1 MRKLLLSFGLLA
13 AVVKGAW
20 AYIEPIS
27 DTDDLHQVCS
37 GMWAGGD
44 AHIQA
49 SFDPGSH
56 GQLAM
61 VIYEWGDIGYL
72 GKITSPNDPSL
83 PKTYVCT
90 SDAVNAGFCATQNL
104 GEFIVNLPSGMS
116 INQTSVWTASL
127 YFSNSTRGAIPSSP
141 NEGAQP
147 NKTSSDLWIPPDGSL
162 PKIPSGDTEHSSPF
176 RSRAVLN
183 QERGLESRQNRIRY
197 TQPIQYPIKR
207 KGYYCVGTIPITLIT
222 NPSTPKTADHA
233 NFTGTVLFANVFS
246 GLLPASEYPKIWF
259 YLAMTW
265 AYTFVGA
272 IWGWLCYK
280 HRQDLLA
287 LQYYIASLI
296 GLLVIEMLASWGYYR
311 YLNAHTSGITSTAF
325 LIVVAILDAGRNS
338 LSFFL
343 LLVVS
348 LGLTVTRESLGKLM
362 LRAVILGSLHFVFGV
377 VYAVGTVEVTLETA
391 SIFLLL
397 TFVVPLAF
405 TLSIF
410 LLWIMYALNGTI
422 QELASRKQRY
432 KLSMF
437 TRLYRI
443 LLGAVVIMAI
453 FFVVSSLSFSNR
465 LAEDYAS
472 NSWSTRWLLLDGW
485 LALLYLT
492 VFCLI
497 AYIWR
502 PTDNN
507 RYLAN
512 VDEIAQDAD
521 DYDLEGLERN
531 GHVKPSD
538 STDNLGHP
546 ESPGTAQDVV
556 FEIGEEE
563 DEDERTGGLRS
574 GPARVRTE
582 VDERAQGGE
591 EAQGLM
597 GARGK
602 DD

>member
-1 MRKLLLSFGLLA
+1 MPTGLRRISLLLGLLA
-13 AVVKGAW
+13 ARAR
-20 AYIEPIS
+20 AYSEPIS

-44 AHIQA
+44 AHIEV
-49 SFDPGSH
+49 SFDAGSH
-56 GQLAM
+56 GQMAM
-61 VIYEWGDIGYL
+61 VIYEWSDITYL
-72 GKITSPNDPSL
+72 GKVTSPDDNSL
-83 PKTYVCT
+83 PQKTYVCT
-90 SDAVNAGFCATQNL
+90 TDAVNAGFCETANL
-104 GEFIVNLPSGMS
+104 GEFIVNLPAGMTL
-116 INQTSVWTASL
+116 NQTTIWTSGVS
-127 YFSNSTRGAIPSSP
+127 FPSNTSFIPFNSTG
-141 NEGAQP
+141 
-147 NKTSSDLWIPPDGSL
+147 SDLWNPPDGNL
-162 PKIPSGDTEHSSPF
+162 PDIPEEDKENSSPF
-176 RSRAVLN
+176 KRDLALRDAVLP
-183 QERGLESRQNRIRY
+183 Y
-197 TQPIQYPIKR
+197 TDPIQYTIPR
-207 KGYYCVGTIPITLIT
+207 KGYYCVGTIPITLLS
-222 NPSTPKTADHA
+222 NPLSPETADHA
-233 NFTGTVLFANVFS
+233 AFTGTVLFRNTFD
-246 GLLPASEYPKIWF
+246 GLLPASEYPKINF
-259 YLAMTW
+259 YLGMTW
-265 AYTFVGA
+265 AYTVVGA
-272 IWGWLCYK
+272 VWGWLCYR
-280 HRQDLLA
+280 HRQDLLP

-311 YLNAHTSGITSTAF
+311 YLNAHPPGITSTAF

-348 LGLTVTRESLGKLM
+348 LGLTVTKETLGKLM
-362 LRAVILGSLHFVFGV
+362 TRCVILSSLHFIFGV

-397 TFVVPLAF
+397 TFVIPLAF

-422 QELASRKQRY
+422 LELAARKQRY

-443 LLGAVVIMAI
+443 LLGAVVLMSI

-485 LALLYLT
+485 LALLYLA

-497 AYIWR
+497 SFIWR

-507 RYLAN
+507 RYLLSLAN

-521 DYDLEGLERN
+521 DYDLDAMERA
-531 GHVKPSD
+531 GHVKGGD
-538 STDNLGHP
+538 STEDLQHP
-546 ESPGTAQDVV
+546 GSPGVGQDVV
-556 FEIGEEE
+556 FEIG
-563 DEDERTGGLRS
+563 DEDDEEERTGVPRTG
-574 GPARVRTE
+574 GAPRVRTE
-582 VDERAQGGE
+582 VDEHAAGGE
-591 EAQGLM
+591 ETEGLI
-597 GARGK
+597 GSAENGHNSKR